1 MADIYQDVRD
11 FIFAFQVG
19 HEDAMRQALKT
30 CRDNFETYWGQKL
43 VNVLRALHNV
53 YYNNP
58 TDDEDDCH
66 EDGCCHN
73 H

>member
-1 MADIYQDVRD
+1 
-11 FIFAFQVG
+11 
-19 HEDAMRQALKT
+19 MRQALKT